1 MRRTLSRNA
10 AGRQE
15 KTQSRSLS
23 LSRTRCVE
31 QGASRQ
37 YLTNPVGGGCPH
49 SPEPGMDEKKG
60 SLVDRFQLAGLDD
73 RQRGFSRPVDIDPV
87 EGQYRARLR
96 YESTQIVTAPA
107 ATEGAA
113 LLVLIHDLHAQG
125 YRQLKTQ
132 LSFRGGT
139 YLGSQEPW
147 IEYADPTPDRDS
159 GLLSTIR
166 NWFRGSD

>member
-1 MRRTLSRNA
+1 
-10 AGRQE
+10 
-15 KTQSRSLS
+15 
-23 LSRTRCVE
+23 
-31 QGASRQ
+31 
-37 YLTNPVGGGCPH
+37 
-49 SPEPGMDEKKG
+49 MDEKKDAIN

-107 ATEGAA
+107 ATEAAA

-132 LSFRGGT
+132 LSFRKGT

-147 IEYADPTPDRDS
+147 IEYADPTPDRGS

>member
-1 MRRTLSRNA
+1 MQKRYRA
-10 AGRQE
+10 ARK
-15 KTQSRSLS
+15 KTQRRSS

-31 QGASRQ
+31 RGASWQIWQTPGR
-37 YLTNPVGGGCPH
+37 GGCLQ
-49 SPEPGMDEKKG
+49 SPVPGMDEKKDAIN
-60 SLVDRFQLAGLDD
+60 SLGDRFQLAGLDD

-107 ATEGAA
+107 ATEAAA

-132 LSFRGGT
+132 MSFRRGT

-147 IEYADPTPDRDS
+147 IEYADPTPDRGS

-166 NWFRGSD
+166 NWFRGND